1 MFLSHKNKIIK
12 ISLSQIQ
19 NHKPFLQ
26 NLRVYLLTQQIK
38 ALKELDW
45 IKII

>member
-19 NHKPFLQ
+19 NNKPFLQ